1 MQDLQTLQLPTRMH
15 ELKVVCE
22 LRGVWRGMLYKLT
35 HPDAT
40 GLAAWRA
47 GAAPQLR
54 NMQQQ
59 QRVDRLQPSARA
71 AYGPKALFD

>member
-35 HPDAT
+35 HPDAV
-40 GLAAWRA
+40 GVPARRS
-47 GAAPQLR
+47 GAA
-54 NMQQQ
+54 
-59 QRVDRLQPSARA
+59 LQGAPVPPHAAAR
-71 AYGPKALFD
+71 